1 MGQLSIFVDESG
13 DFGEYSTHSPYY
25 IITMIFHDQNKDI
38 QQNINH
44 LNESLE
50 NMGLGKDFA
59 IHTEPIIRREEIYEN
74 MSPNERRA
82 ILSKLFYF
90 VMKSDISYK
99 TFIFEKR
106 QFDDIL
112 KLEGRMAKEM
122 SLFIREKIEYFQT
135 FDEVIL
141 YYDNGQRNLNRILN
155 SVLFTELSKYDVR
168 KVSPKDYKL
177 FQVADLICTLQLL
190 DIKHKKNEL
199 SKSELLIFHNPKDL
213 KKQFLKPIK
222 KKEFTGL
229 K

>member
-1 MGQLSIFVDESG
+1 MGQLSILVDESG

-122 SLFIREKIEYFQT
+122 SLFIREKFEYFQT

>member
-25 IITMIFHDQNKDI
+25 IITMIFHDQSKDI
-38 QQNINH
+38 QTNINH
-44 LNESLE
+44 LNKSLE

-74 MSPNERRA
+74 MGPNERRA

-90 VMKSDISYK
+90 VMKSEISYK

-106 QFDDIL
+106 QFDDL
-112 KLEGRMAKEM
+112 FKLEGRMAKEM
-122 SLFIREKIEYFQT
+122 SLFIRENIEYFQT

-213 KKQFLKPIK
+213 KKQFLKPIQ
-222 KKEFTGL
+222 KKEFKGL